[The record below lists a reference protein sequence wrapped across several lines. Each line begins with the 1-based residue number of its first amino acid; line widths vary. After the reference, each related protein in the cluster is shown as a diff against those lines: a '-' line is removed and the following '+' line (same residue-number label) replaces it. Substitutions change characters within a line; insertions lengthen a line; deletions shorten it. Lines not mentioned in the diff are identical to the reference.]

1 MSTFI
6 TAVDRANRVIVV
18 ARGIQGAA
26 SRLIVITGQG
36 EQLETPLDEKERMAL
51 IEALGGQ
58 A

>member
-6 TAVDRANRVIVV
+6 TAVERANRVIVV
-18 ARGIQGAA
+18 ARDVQGA
-26 SRLIVITGQG
+26 STRLIVINGHG
-36 EQLETPLDEKERMAL
+36 EQVETSLDEKERVAL